1 MKISLFQAD
10 LSLKFYHAE
19 WGIAKIFITF
29 FIDIR
34 HHEFGTKCHFGILW
48 DADERGRFAHG
59 KISQPR
65 FAFARQW
72 DPHGDRIT
80 RANLRSPLDW

>member
-34 HHEFGTKCHFGILW
+34 HHEFRTKWYNI
-48 DADERGRFAHG
+48 FASGQKSAPCREETPLRWSYPISPG
-59 KISQPR
+59 KILS
-65 FAFARQW
+65 
-72 DPHGDRIT
+72 
-80 RANLRSPLDW
+80 RAANVSGSFCV